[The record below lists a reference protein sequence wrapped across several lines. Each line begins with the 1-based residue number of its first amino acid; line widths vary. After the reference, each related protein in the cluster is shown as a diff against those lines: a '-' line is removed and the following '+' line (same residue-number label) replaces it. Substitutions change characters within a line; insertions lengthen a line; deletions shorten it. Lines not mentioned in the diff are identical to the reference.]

1 MSNQVS
7 KKQQMENRTARPH
20 TLAGAIGGLFRI
32 FGARVSD
39 ADLAARWSEIMGRD
53 IGGISTLAAIKKT
66 PNGKFNIAV
75 RPINPAFAL
84 QLSYQSAEITKRV
97 NKYFGFDAV
106 NKVTF
111 RK

>member
-1 MSNQVS
+1 MSNQQN
-7 KKQQMENRTARPH
+7 KKIEIRTARPH
-20 TLAGAIGGLFRI
+20 TLAGAVGGLLRI

-39 ADLAARWSEIMGRD
+39 ADLAARWGEIMGAD

-75 RPINPAFAL
+75 RPINSAFAL
-84 QLSYQSAEITKRV
+84 QLSYQADEIAKRV

-106 NKVTF
+106 NKITF

>member
-1 MSNQVS
+1 MSNQQN
-7 KKQQMENRTARPH
+7 KKMDVRTARPH

-39 ADLAARWSEIMGRD
+39 ADLAARWREIMGSD

-75 RPINPAFAL
+75 RPANPAFAL
-84 QLSYQSAEITKRV
+84 QLSYQTDEIAKRV
-97 NKYFGFDAV
+97 NKYFGYDAV

>member
-1 MSNQVS
+1 MSNQQN
-7 KKQQMENRTARPH
+7 KKIEIHTARPH

-39 ADLAARWSEIMGRD
+39 ADLSARWSEIMGND
-53 IGGISTLAAIKKT
+53 IGAISTLAAIKKT
-66 PNGKFNIAV
+66 QNGKFNIAV

-97 NKYFGFDAV
+97 NKYFGYDAV

>member
-1 MSNQVS
+1 MSNQQNKLS
-7 KKQQMENRTARPH
+7 TRIARPQ
-20 TLAGAIGGLFRI
+20 TLGAALGGLIKI
-32 FGARVSD
+32 FGGHASD
-39 ADLAARWSEIMGRD
+39 ADLAARWSEIMGAD
-53 IGGISTLAAIKKT
+53 IGGISTLAGIKKT
-66 PNGKFNIAV
+66 RDGKFNIAV

-84 QLSYQSAEITKRV
+84 QLSYSAPEITKRV

>member
-1 MSNQVS
+1 M
-7 KKQQMENRTARPH
+7 KTHIAHPH

-32 FGARVSD
+32 FGVRASD
-39 ADLAARWSEIMGRD
+39 ADLSARWGEIMGAD

-66 PNGKFNIAV
+66 PDGRFNIAV

>member
-1 MSNQVS
+1 MSNQVN
-7 KKQQMENRTARPH
+7 KKMIERTARPH
-20 TLAGAIGGLFRI
+20 TLAGAVGGLLRI
-32 FGARVSD
+32 FGARASD
-39 ADLAARWSEIMGRD
+39 ADLAARWAEIMGPD
-53 IGGISTLAAIKKT
+53 IGGVSTLAAIKKT

-97 NKYFGFDAV
+97 NKYFGYDAV